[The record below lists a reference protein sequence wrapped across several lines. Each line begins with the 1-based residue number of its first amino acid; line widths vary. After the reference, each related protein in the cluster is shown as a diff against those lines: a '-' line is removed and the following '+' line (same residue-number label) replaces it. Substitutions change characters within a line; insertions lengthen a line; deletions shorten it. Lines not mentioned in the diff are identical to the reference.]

1 MYVRALSPAEQAG
14 VEAGLRSSNAFTLRR
29 SQILLA
35 SSRGQRPS
43 EIARNLG
50 CATQTVRN
58 TLHAFEQRGLGCL
71 KQQSSRPKTIHAEFD
86 QPKCEALRALLHQR
100 PRTYGKNT
108 SVWTLALAAQV
119 CQELGLTSHQVSIET
134 IRLALKRLGV
144 GWQRAKHWITSPDPD
159 YSRKKTRRDT
169 LIALAQRMG
178 WAVGYLDEVW
188 WSRVAQ
194 PAMSAWSEV
203 KQPLRLVELQVSKDD
218 PDPKALS
225 CYGMLDASSGQIRL
239 RFVDGRPV
247 SQVTTDFLEWLCQQ
261 VAAQGQRTLVLI
273 WDNASW
279 HVSKHVC
286 TWIQQQNQAA
296 LQAEREGK
304 QGVRVIPCWLP
315 TKSPW
320 LNRIEPHWVHGKRAI
335 VEPARLLTA
344 HEVIQRVYDHFGCE
358 QVEPLTQQAA

>member
-71 KQQSSRPKTIHAEFD
+71 KQESSRPKTIHAEFD

-159 YSRKKTRRDT
+159 YSRKKTRRDA

-279 HVSKHVC
+279 HES
-286 TWIQQQNQAA
+286 QARA
-296 LQAEREGK
+296 YLDPATESGCIAGGARGETRRSSDPLLVANEESLAQPHRAPLGAWQTGDCRTGSFTHRSRGHPA
-304 QGVRVIPCWLP
+304 GVRPFWL
-315 TKSPW
+315 
-320 LNRIEPHWVHGKRAI
+320 
-335 VEPARLLTA
+335 
-344 HEVIQRVYDHFGCE
+344 
-358 QVEPLTQQAA
+358 